1 MSAGGTP
8 RHTVITRAAFVAM
21 TLLLALSSA
30 AQADQRLVIFGPSS
44 WDTFAPGAPEPV
56 ISTVTASL
64 DAGFRRQHPEVTQI
78 IHDSRGTVAEGLAR
92 LRNAQFAGEQV
103 DVIICAANRVNTSFA
118 ARGLILP
125 VDDLIARLGDRF
137 SVGAVG
143 NFTLRGRVWAVPLS
157 AVNVTTFFYNKGL
170 FQRAGLAAPRTYAEF
185 LAAAPRLRQLG
196 VIPVV
201 HQGKN
206 AWMWPI
212 YYMSALAQ
220 TTGNQ
225 PVAETEAILSGKARF
240 TDPASLQ
247 ALRLT
252 RRWVTDGLLDPQSN
266 ELDEDA
272 MKSVFYSGRAA
283 AFFSDSWDVADVAVT
298 APFPW
303 GVFEFPQY
311 SGVPGH
317 SSAFGG
323 AESGLCLSSTSRQPA
338 LAADYIAFA
347 AGAAQAAQLLAPLA
361 SPATSHREVP
371 GAADPV
377 SLTLRSYL
385 PAVKFLDWMWPL
397 ELTDTIQRQVQDM
410 MGGTVTPE
418 QAAARMQAKYDGM
431 VASGFRYQP

>member
-1 MSAGGTP
+1 
-8 RHTVITRAAFVAM
+8 M

>member
-1 MSAGGTP
+1 M
-8 RHTVITRAAFVAM
+8 RALFVFL
-21 TLLLALSSA
+21 TLLLALPGA
-30 AQADQRLVIFGPSS
+30 GQCAQRLVIFGPSS
-44 WDTFAPGAPEPV
+44 WDTFAPGAPERV
-56 ISTVTASL
+56 VSAVTAAL
-64 DAGFRRQHPEVTQI
+64 DAGFQRQHPEVTQI
-78 IHDSRGTVAEGLAR
+78 IHDSRGTVADGLAR
-92 LRNAQFAGEQV
+92 LRNAQFAGEQI

-118 ARGLILP
+118 ARALIVP
-125 VDDLIARLGDRF
+125 VDDLIARLGDQF
-137 SVGAVG
+137 SAGAVG

-157 AVNVTTFFYNKGL
+157 AVNVTTFFYNKRL
-170 FQRAGLAAPRTYAEF
+170 FQQAGLAVPRTYAEF
-185 LAAAPRLRQLG
+185 RAAVPRLRQLG

-225 PVAETEAILSGKARF
+225 PIAETEAILSHRARF
-240 TDPASLQ
+240 TDPPSLQ

-252 RRWVTDGLLDPQSN
+252 RRWVTDGLLDAQSN

-283 AFFSDSWDVADVAVT
+283 AFFGDSWDVAEVAAT

-311 SGVPGH
+311 ADVPGH
-317 SSAFGG
+317 PSAFGG
-323 AESGLCLSSTSRQPA
+323 AESGLCLSSSSHQPK
-338 LAADYIAFA
+338 LAADYIVFA
-347 AGAAQAAQLLAPLA
+347 ASSAQATRLLAPLVA
-361 SPATSHREVP
+361 PGTSHRDVP
-371 GAADPV
+371 GASDPV

-397 ELTDTIQRQVQDM
+397 ELAATIQGQVQDM
-410 MGGTVTPE
+410 MGGTITPE
-418 QAAARMQAKYDGM
+418 QAASRMQAKYDGM
-431 VASGFRYQP
+431 VASGFRYHP